1 MSIKFAYVHRI
12 HLRTTYLSLIAFSAW
27 PSLQIHTPPLFQVE
41 MEKDG
46 WE

>member
-1 MSIKFAYVHRI
+1 VFTS
-12 HLRTTYLSLIAFSAW
+12 W

-46 WE
+46 WD